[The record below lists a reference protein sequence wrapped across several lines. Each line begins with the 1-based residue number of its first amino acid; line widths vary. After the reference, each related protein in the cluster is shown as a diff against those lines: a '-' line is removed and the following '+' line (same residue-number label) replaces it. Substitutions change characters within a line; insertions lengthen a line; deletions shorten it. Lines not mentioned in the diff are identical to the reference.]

1 MLMVMLMLVEL
12 LRIGYIA
19 LCGAVCRC
27 GRRCY
32 RVSFLVDMVVSGNC
46 IVKVRLRGCRG
57 TGVGVGIVGGVGI
70 VVVVVDID
78 VKDGRGRG

>member
-1 MLMVMLMLVEL
+1 MVMLMLVEL

-32 RVSFLVDMVVSGNC
+32 RVSFLVDMVVSGKC

-57 TGVGVGIVGGVGI
+57 IGVGVGI